1 MKKKK
6 VHFVGIGG
14 IGMSALARY
23 FLAQNWAVSGSD
35 LASGPITRDLA
46 KVGIRVKIGHI
57 MGNLPKNTH
66 FIVFSKAVPSS
77 NPEIRAARRQGTPC
91 KSYAEALGDIT
102 REHETFAVTGAH
114 GKSTTTSLLALA
126 MIRAG
131 LDPTVFVG
139 TKLWE
144 FGDSNFYF
152 GKSSRLV
159 VEADDYAETFLE
171 VSPSHAIILNI
182 DREHLDYYKSFA
194 RVKQAF
200 LEFIANVRPGGILVL
215 NKDNETLWEL
225 RKKILAIVKKHNLR
239 LRWFS
244 LGDSYAGQV
253 RKALHIPGEH
263 NVSNAL
269 AVYTLLRE
277 VGVRAK
283 DITTSLSK
291 FRGSWRRMEYKGTMT
306 MTMTMTNGKR
316 KRAKVLIY
324 DDYGHHPT
332 EIKATLQAFRE
343 KFPRRNIVC
352 VFQPHQVKRLKLLFP
367 DFVDAF
373 HDADLLVLLP
383 VYQVAGRE
391 DKGHSSRFASEAG
404 RTEDRGINSERLAT
418 EIREKHKEAR
428 VVYLGDVRGFRK
440 KMEGILREHI
450 HSPAVLVMMGAGN
463 IFELTSK
470 LVQK

>member
-1 MKKKK
+1 MTKKR
-6 VHFVGIGG
+6 VHMVGIGG

-46 KVGIRVKIGHI
+46 KIGIRVKIGHKVS
-57 MGNLPKNTH
+57 NLSKNTY

-77 NPEIRAARRQGTPC
+77 NPEIRAARRFEIPC

-159 VEADDYAETFLE
+159 IEADDYAETFLE

-182 DREHLDYYKSFA
+182 DREHMDYYKSFA
-194 RVKQAF
+194 RVKRAF
-200 LEFIANVRPGGILVL
+200 LEFIANVRLGGILVV
-215 NKDNETLWEL
+215 NKDSEALWGL
-225 RKKILAIVKKHNLR
+225 RKKILAIAKKHDLR

-244 LGDSYAGQV
+244 LGDSYAERVG
-253 RKALHIPGEH
+253 KALHIPGEH

-269 AVYTLLRE
+269 AVYAFLRE

-283 DITTSLSK
+283 DITASLSK
-291 FRGSWRRMEYKGTMT
+291 FRGSWRRMEYKGKFLISNFQFLNM
-306 MTMTMTNGKR
+306 GR
-316 KRAKVLIY
+316 RATVDVY
-324 DDYGHHPT
+324 DDYAHHPT
-332 EIKATLQAFRE
+332 EIRATLRAFRE
-343 KFPRRNIVC
+343 KFPRRKIVC
-352 VFQPHQVKRLKLLFP
+352 VFQPHQVKRLKLLFL

-373 HDADLLVLLP
+373 AGADLLVLLP

-391 DKGHSSRFASEAG
+391 RVESFKLKVERYTSEK
-404 RTEDRGINSERLAT
+404 LAE
-418 EIREKHKEAR
+418 EIMKKHKGAR

-440 KMEGILREHI
+440 KLEGIIKEHV
-450 HSPAVLVMMGAGN
+450 HSPTVLVMMGAGN
-463 IFELTSK
+463 IFELTLK